1 MVVPLTYY
9 LLCGSNLLA
18 TCLLTNIITISSKH
32 YSLYD
37 HVLLDF
43 TGS

>member
-18 TCLLTNIITISSKH
+18 TLLTNIITISSKH